1 MRYLFLMVAVAM
13 SMVPLTALCEDQ
25 TGEAACRLM
34 EQGQVEEALKIFEQL
49 AEKGDDQAMVQ
60 LGIYY
65 YQGEGVER
73 DYVKAMDWFLGAFT
87 NQNADAF
94 VNLGVMHRDGNSVP
108 KNKKIAYC
116 VFLTTHMCGL
126 GSQSTQ
132 RRSNG
137 CLRRIIEEL
146 SNEEIKDCLSNYTL
160 EYVMAYIEA
169 KGEMEG
175 IPDRYKPSM
184 DNPALRDLDWWLDRE
199 LDAIY
204 GEPSKEEKE
213 ARLKRDEQRKKEMAD
228 LLHTLVFQIRFP
240 KDTASQY
247 CSCEVI
253 TDDSMSG
260 GSISE
265 KKLVKA
271 AELYAIYEKEALIY
285 SDEHRF
291 VTVEN
296 GNGKTLVYRIK
307 HPAKPSPQDWSDWFA
322 PGYVLG
328 NSADK
333 LTLLHG
339 GEPKSKTTKI
349 PDNPPE
355 LRFKV
360 VKE

>member
-1 MRYLFLMVAVAM
+1 MRSVFLIVAVAM

-34 EQGQVEEALKIFEQL
+34 ETGQVEEGLKIFEQL
-49 AEKGDDQAMVQ
+49 AATGDDQAMVQ

-73 DYVKAMDWFLGAFT
+73 DYAKAMDWFIGAVT
-87 NQNADAF
+87 NHNADAF

-132 RRSNG
+132 GRSNS

-146 SNEEIKDCLSNYTL
+146 SNEEVKDCLSNYTL

-169 KGEMEG
+169 KGDMEG
-175 IPDRYKPSM
+175 IPDRYKPSK
-184 DNPALRDLDWWLDRE
+184 DNPALRDLDWWLDHE

-213 ARLKRDEQRKKEMAD
+213 VRLKRDEQRKREMAG
-228 LLHTLVFQIRFP
+228 LRHTLVFQIRFP
-240 KDTASQY
+240 GDTASQY
-247 CSCEVI
+247 SSCDVI

-260 GSISE
+260 GAVA
-265 KKLVKA
+265 KKLVKSA
-271 AELYAIYEKEALIY
+271 DYAIYEKEALIY
-285 SDEHRF
+285 FDEHRF
-291 VTVEN
+291 VTVEDS
-296 GNGKTLVYRIK
+296 NGKTLVYKIG
-307 HPAKPSPQDWSDWFA
+307 HPAKPSPQDWSDWFV

-339 GEPKSKTTKI
+339 EEPKSKTAKI